1 MAKSK
6 IIKQFARGEIDTE
19 IALRQLKVLLAELP
33 DKNNLAWVNKELQ
46 GYDKNDV
53 IPLYRKAVGTL
64 KGSIMNYGTH
74 VSNIGIPL
82 SSDAP
87 KNLRRFC
94 NSVIFY
100 DSIGALKRLTVKQDG
115 NGCFGVVVPPDY
127 YPSIMKYSL
136 TSMTAI
142 LNAQVVVGKSDIFQ
156 IFSEVDNKVLDVLM
170 FLEQEFGVLDDLD
183 INLDLKT
190 EDDIKSIQNQINFY
204 IYNDNRVTIG
214 DENEISDSVIS
225 VDSEIKQ

>member
-1 MAKSK
+1 MAGVKLKYALDNNKNLVSVDEVANGLACNCFCPACNCK
-6 IIKQFARGEIDTE
+6 LEAKQGEI
-19 IALRQLKVLLAELP
+19 RV
-33 DKNNLAWVNKELQ
+33 
-46 GYDKNDV
+46 
-53 IPLYRKAVGTL
+53 
-64 KGSIMNYGTH
+64 
-74 VSNIGIPL
+74 PL